1 MIARDGPK
9 EKFYD
14 AASSIQKA
22 HPGAFKYCGELIEEL
37 GKVLKTIQETHGK
50 SWEQMT
56 VQLNKIIILEQQ
68 ANMREREEKI
78 RLYDEM
84 TVALEKSVQ
93 NCTKWKA
100 IAMRKRRQ
108 TNEDES
114 SEEDERDVKPTKT
127 TKFGKLKSERA

>member
-1 MIARDGPK
+1 
-9 EKFYD
+9 
-14 AASSIQKA
+14 
-22 HPGAFKYCGELIEEL
+22 
-37 GKVLKTIQETHGK
+37 
-50 SWEQMT
+50 
-56 VQLNKIIILEQQ
+56 
-68 ANMREREEKI
+68 
-78 RLYDEM
+78 M